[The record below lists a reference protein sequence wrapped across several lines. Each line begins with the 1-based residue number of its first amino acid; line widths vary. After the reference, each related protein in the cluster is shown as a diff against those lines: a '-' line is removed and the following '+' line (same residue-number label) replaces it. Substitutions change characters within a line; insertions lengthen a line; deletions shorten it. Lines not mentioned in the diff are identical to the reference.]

1 MIPALEVRYGLQK
14 ATILSQGTL
23 YTIFLLIVAQTGW
36 YSIGTL
42 RTMSLVPR
50 FDSFVDSY
58 SMDFRGL
65 HTRVVSP
72 IVRKLF
78 SFLGY
83 LILPLKLGNVL
94 PMTPCVFFV
103 GRQFLR

>member
-42 RTMSLVPR
+42 RTMSFPALSVLCFLLHGVPE
-50 FDSFVDSY
+50 
-58 SMDFRGL
+58 
-65 HTRVVSP
+65 
-72 IVRKLF
+72 
-78 SFLGY
+78 
-83 LILPLKLGNVL
+83 
-94 PMTPCVFFV
+94 
-103 GRQFLR
+103 